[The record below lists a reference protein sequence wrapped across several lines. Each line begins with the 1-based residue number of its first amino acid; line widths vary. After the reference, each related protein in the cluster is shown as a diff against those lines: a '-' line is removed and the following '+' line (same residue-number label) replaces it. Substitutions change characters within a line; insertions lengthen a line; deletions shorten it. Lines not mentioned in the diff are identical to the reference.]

1 MARSRRRL
9 VVIEPRG
16 RPSFSVRTVAAAIA
30 VGGAGA
36 VGAGMLLAT
45 GHQPVE
51 AFRAILRSGFGT
63 QLSWVQTLLSATPLI
78 FTAVAAAVAFRM
90 RIWNIGG
97 EGQFYAG
104 AIAGS
109 GMALW
114 LGPKAPAIVAVIAS
128 LAAGTLGGAAWA
140 LLAAIP
146 KAYLGTDEVISTLM
160 LNFIALNLMNFLI
173 FGSVSFWRDKTNI
186 TFPNGR
192 QIPLPA
198 QLPHV
203 WNRLHLGFV
212 IAIAIALSFWWLLR
226 SSTWGFRVRIIGD
239 SLGAATYSGIRVARN
254 VAVVLVVSGAVA
266 GLGGAVQVTGTTVS
280 LEPRALSIGL
290 GYTGIVV
297 AAVAGLNP
305 LAIVPVAVLI
315 AGLSNATIPLQ
326 SLGIPSQ
333 LVTLL
338 QGLALLFA
346 AGSEFFLRHRI
357 RFVPRKA
364 EKLRQLVEDAP

>member
-1 MARSRRRL
+1 MAPSRRAV

-16 RPSFSVRTVAAAIA
+16 RPRFHVRTVVAAIA
-30 VGGAGA
+30 V
-36 VGAGMLLAT
+36 VGAGVVGAAILLAT

-63 QLSWVQTLLSATPLI
+63 QLGWIQTLLSATPLI

-104 AIAGS
+104 AIASS
-109 GMALW
+109 GTALW
-114 LGPKAPAIVAVIAS
+114 LGPKAPAVVAVIAS
-128 LAAGTLGGAAWA
+128 LAAGTLAGAAWA
-140 LLAAIP
+140 WLAAIP

-192 QIPLPA
+192 QIPSVA

-212 IAIAIALSFWWLLR
+212 IALALALLFWWLLR
-226 SSTWGFRVRIIGD
+226 STTWGFRVRVIGD
-239 SLGAATYSGIRVARN
+239 SLGAATYAGIRVARN
-254 VAVVLVVSGAVA
+254 VAAVLIVSGAVA
-266 GLGGAVQVTGTTVS
+266 GLGGAVQVAGTTVS

-297 AAVAGLNP
+297 AAVAGFNP

-326 SLGIPSQ
+326 TLGVPSQ
-333 LVTLL
+333 LVILL

-346 AGSEFFLRHRI
+346 AGSEFFLRNRI
-357 RFVPRKA
+357 RFRLRK
-364 EKLRQLVEDAP
+364 EGDLKRLVEETS